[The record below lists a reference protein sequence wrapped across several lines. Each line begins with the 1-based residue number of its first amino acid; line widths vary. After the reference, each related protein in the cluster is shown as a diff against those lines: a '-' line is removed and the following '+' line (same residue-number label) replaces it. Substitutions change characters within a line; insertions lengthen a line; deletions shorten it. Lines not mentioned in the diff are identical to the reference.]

1 MPQLQKLYSPRPPD
15 AKASMDRPVVD
26 ALRLSTLLSSHTYV
40 RIPHVLA
47 YPSFTKRIKRNLGN
61 VTSGVT

>member
-40 RIPHVLA
+40 RIP
-47 YPSFTKRIKRNLGN
+47 PR
-61 VTSGVT
+61 SGLPLFHQANQAKFR